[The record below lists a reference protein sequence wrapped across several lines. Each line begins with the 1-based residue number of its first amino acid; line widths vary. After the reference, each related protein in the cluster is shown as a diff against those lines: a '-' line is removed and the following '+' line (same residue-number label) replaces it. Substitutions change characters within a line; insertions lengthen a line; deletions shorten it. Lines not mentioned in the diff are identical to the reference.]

1 MKSIGFFLLLSSAA
15 LIGSEEGIGNAP
27 VKDFA
32 LKRFTQAGPL
42 DLVLRG
48 TEASYPSADR
58 IDIIDLNLTR
68 FSGDASQRIEDIL
81 LSEAATFLPNQNLVL
96 GDKSV
101 RVIRDDME
109 MTGEKWSYN
118 HAEKKVS
125 IGKNVR
131 VVFKTRLADILK

>member
-1 MKSIGFFLLLSSAA
+1 MKASGFLLLFSSAV
-15 LIGSEEGIGNAP
+15 LIGAEPGIGNAP

-32 LKRFTQAGPL
+32 LKRFTKAGPL

-68 FSGDASQRIEDIL
+68 FSGDASQHIEDIL
-81 LSEAATFLPNQNLVL
+81 LSEAATFLPKDNLVL
-96 GDKSV
+96 GEKTV

-109 MTGEKWSYN
+109 MTGEKWSYDN
-118 HAEKKVS
+118 LQKKVS

-131 VVFKTRLADILK
+131 VVFKTKLADILK